1 MSHVHA
7 VIEEV
12 AQDVIQGAWPVLC
25 RQDQGNLVGLWGLF
39 HIGGD
44 DEEPRIIHGIV
55 INMFHQDIEA
65 VHISCRLVG
74 NGGDMGVPHFLN
86 LFGTLRGTEIGVEL
100 PFAVV
105 FEVTPALVESLRMRI
120 DFADVFE
127 FRPWQGQE
135 AMLYF
140 DVFFADDAAIVAV
153 DEVVYIGD
161 AASR

>member
-1 MSHVHA
+1 M
-7 VIEEV
+7 
-12 AQDVIQGAWPVLC
+12 
-25 RQDQGNLVGLWGLF
+25 
-39 HIGGD
+39 
-44 DEEPRIIHGIV
+44 
-55 INMFHQDIEA
+55 
-65 VHISCRLVG
+65 
-74 NGGDMGVPHFLN
+74 N

-140 DVFFADDAAIVAV
+140 DVFFADDAAVVTV
-153 DEVVYIGD
+153 DEVVYVGD
-161 AASR
+161 AASRRILDGQDAVTGLTSGKCTCLMSGRGWQWSLRETAKRFSMTRDWPGPKVIVGNN

>member
-1 MSHVHA
+1 M
-7 VIEEV
+7 
-12 AQDVIQGAWPVLC
+12 
-25 RQDQGNLVGLWGLF
+25 
-39 HIGGD
+39 
-44 DEEPRIIHGIV
+44 
-55 INMFHQDIEA
+55 
-65 VHISCRLVG
+65 
-74 NGGDMGVPHFLN
+74 N

-135 AMLYF
+135 AMLHF